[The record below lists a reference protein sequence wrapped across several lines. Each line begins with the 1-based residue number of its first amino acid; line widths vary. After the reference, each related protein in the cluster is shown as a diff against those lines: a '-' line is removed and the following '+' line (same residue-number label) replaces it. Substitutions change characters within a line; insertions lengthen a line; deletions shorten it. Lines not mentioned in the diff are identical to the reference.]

1 MAYLCAVGDI
11 LDEGLRSI
19 PYLWELDSDGKAG
32 RFASIYSIDRI
43 TILFWGMVM
52 FPLSLQRDVSGLER
66 FSPLGVFSI
75 IFLVIAAI
83 VHSISHGDVKGKGE
97 NTQHPT
103 DISSMLWPKSSWDVI
118 RAFPIIIFA
127 FSCQPNV
134 CSIYQ
139 ELTPADAPCG
149 ASRDDISMIKSKQ
162 LAMRRLTRY
171 GIILCMTLYLGIG
184 IYGFLDFSHAT
195 LDNILNNY
203 CIQATHDALMIA
215 ASAFVAVAIVVAF
228 PFNILPARVTLKLI
242 LERSRRMR
250 RWHRCQFFSNA
261 TCGDCCGSCCWLSP
275 MLRPQYSQIESIDLD
290 DELHADAADSLL
302 SDERFGDRPSMV
314 PHMSFEGS
322 QHVEEDVNS
331 TESPPLEHFLL
342 TLFLSGSALIVA
354 LLIPGISVVFGL
366 MGGTAASII
375 SFVLPGMFLMDTNE
389 DNGRSRQWR
398 ILPVLMVWG
407 GTLIGVV
414 TTFVTIYG
422 MFIPSEGK
430 TSNICNN

>member
-19 PYLWELDSDGKAG
+19 PYLWELDGNGEVG

-43 TILFWGMVM
+43 TILFWAFVM

-75 IFLVIAAI
+75 IFLVLAAI
-83 VHSISHGDVKGKGE
+83 VHSISHGDVMGKSE
-97 NTQHPT
+97 DTHQVHPT
-103 DISSMLWPKSSWDVI
+103 DFSSMLWAKSSWDVI

-139 ELTPADAPCG
+139 ELTPADAPCD
-149 ASRDDISMIKSKQ
+149 ASIHDMSIIKSKQ
-162 LAMRRLTRY
+162 LTMRRITRN

-184 IYGFLDFSHAT
+184 LFGFLDFRYDT
-195 LDNILNNY
+195 KDNILNNY

-215 ASAFVAVAIVVAF
+215 ASAFVAVAVVVAF
-228 PFNILPARVTLKLI
+228 PFNILPARTTLKLI

-250 RWHRCQFFSNA
+250 RCHRCHQFFSSA
-261 TCGDCCGSCCWLSP
+261 TCGDCCGSCFLRSP
-275 MLRPQYSQIESIDLD
+275 VFRPEYSRVASIDSDVLY
-290 DELHADAADSLL
+290 ADATDALL
-302 SDERFGDRPSMV
+302 RDEIFGDRPFMV
-314 PHMSFEGS
+314 PHMSLEGLE
-322 QHVEEDVNS
+322 HVEEGENL

-375 SFVLPGMFLMDTNE
+375 SFILPGMFLMDTNE
-389 DNGRSRQWR
+389 DNGRARQGG

-414 TTFVTIYG
+414 TTYVTIYG
-422 MFIPSEGK
+422 LFITAE
-430 TSNICNN
+430 